1 MNIENN
7 SLKLKAR
14 KLSSGRC
21 QVKFSFTAKAEE
33 NWYGYMLTE
42 PGDTLKEVVNKI
54 TEDLG
59 KIISTDPFY
68 GLQAHLYSLGGRDL
82 SQQNRIYLF
91 RNRK

>member
-1 MNIENN
+1 MNIESN

-14 KLSSGRC
+14 KLSSGKC
-21 QVKFSFTAKAEE
+21 QVKFSFTAKEEE

-42 PGDTLKEVVNKI
+42 PGETLRDVVNKI

-59 KIISTDPFY
+59 RIISTDPFY
-68 GLQAHLYSLGGRDL
+68 GLQAHLYSLSGREL
-82 SQQNRIYLF
+82 AQQKRIYLF